1 MAVEPILDCDIKY
14 HACSLLAHCQSIRN
28 ILNSFPVVQPKTP
41 KNQPPLTS
49 SSLFLSLPLS
59 FYNFKT
65 MESAV
70 APNVALTPLPPAKA
84 GPLSPSVPSTFH
96 PSAREAQGE
105 GAISRPRKRMA
116 TVELPHPHPGPEP
129 LCPPSAA
136 ASKPP
141 QEDSEVE
148 IEVES
153 REECEYP
160 RNMSC
165 LRLSLSTA
173 KNLFL

>member
-1 MAVEPILDCDIKY
+1 M
-14 HACSLLAHCQSIRN
+14 
-28 ILNSFPVVQPKTP
+28 
-41 KNQPPLTS
+41 
-49 SSLFLSLPLS
+49 
-59 FYNFKT
+59 
-65 MESAV
+65 
-70 APNVALTPLPPAKA
+70 APNVALTPPPLEKA

-96 PSAREAQGE
+96 PSAREAPGE

-116 TVELPHPHPGPEP
+116 TVELPHPEP

-136 ASKPP
+136 ASKPPP

-165 LRLSLSTA
+165 L
-173 KNLFL
+173 K